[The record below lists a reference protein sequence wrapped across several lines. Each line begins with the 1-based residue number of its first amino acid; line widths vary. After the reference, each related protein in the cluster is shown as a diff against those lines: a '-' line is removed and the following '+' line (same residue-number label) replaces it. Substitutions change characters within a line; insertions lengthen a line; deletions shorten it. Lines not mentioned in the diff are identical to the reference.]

1 MNGKDDSAHGM
12 NRRKERDFLTR
23 KGSVRELIAQEAADW
38 FVANREGLDSTQSAT
53 FAAWLRASPQN
64 IEEYMN
70 IASIGRD
77 VRVASGDPT
86 VSFEDLMKRALE
98 TEDPGTIVRRPES
111 PQAPSSRARP
121 VEWRGWRLQ
130 APLLTAIAVAAIGIV
145 TLAFLFWKN
154 SGRQSD
160 GNIIAYSI
168 QTRHGEQLTR
178 QLPDNSILKLDT
190 DTSVLV
196 RFDSTQ
202 RLVKVFR
209 GRADFKVAHEPARQ
223 FVVQARSVSITDV
236 GTEFDVYAQ
245 PDSTLVTVLQGRVAV
260 AADPL
265 ALSVGAQ
272 GSGVPPPSYAPV
284 QVIAGQQ
291 VRVDNDSWP
300 PIYMPVDTQR
310 ATAWLRRQIVFQNE
324 PLERVAAEFNRYAA
338 TPIQIDSPPLRTLT
352 VSGVFTAD
360 DTESFIDFLRSLDG
374 VQVEVTATR
383 IRISRK

>member
-111 PQAPSSRARP
+111 PQAPSSRARL
-121 VEWRGWRLQ
+121 VELRGWRLQ
-130 APLLTAIAVAAIGIV
+130 APLSVAIAVAAIGIV

-272 GSGVPPPSYAPV
+272 GSSVPPPSYAPV